1 MPKLPSACSADG
13 LLSTVLVLAFGPLTL
28 WKDAYGVVYGF
39 WDLGV
44 RRASREGILGSP
56 GMTNG
61 I

>member
-1 MPKLPSACSADG
+1 MLSG
-13 LLSTVLVLAFGPLTL
+13 FGWLSTVLVLAFGPLTL